1 LLVLP
6 PGINSKAGTRAF
18 SEKRVIYKTVSGMHH
33 VEEVM
38 KLQDWNLSALE
49 KRENRLIKFAQQQ
62 WW

>member
-1 LLVLP
+1 
-6 PGINSKAGTRAF
+6 
-18 SEKRVIYKTVSGMHH
+18 MHH